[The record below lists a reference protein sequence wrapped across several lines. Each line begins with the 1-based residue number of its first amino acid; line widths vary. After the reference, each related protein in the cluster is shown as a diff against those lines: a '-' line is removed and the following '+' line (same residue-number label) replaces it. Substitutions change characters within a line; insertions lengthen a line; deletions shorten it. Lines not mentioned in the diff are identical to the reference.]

1 MSKAVK
7 MISMG
12 VVAVAVVGAALF
24 ATSVSHAQ
32 APDPVPG
39 PHGYGVTSGA
49 PGWMAAYHDQI
60 HAALAEALG
69 MSEADFEA
77 SLAQGTTVWQLADQ
91 KGVSDETLQQVM
103 LDAREAAI
111 TQMAADG
118 ILTQDQ
124 ADYMLGAVK
133 SRFEA
138 NKRFS
143 FGFGMMQGNGYGQ
156 SDGTGNGY
164 GSADGAGNG
173 YGPADGAGNGYG
185 PGDGTGTGLNNGQGA
200 GQRGGGFGG
209 YGGDCPMVP

>member
-24 ATSVSHAQ
+24 AASVSHAQ
-32 APDPVPG
+32 SPDPVPG
-39 PHGYGVTSGA
+39 PHGYGMTNGT
-49 PGWMAAYHDQI
+49 PGWMYAYHDEI
-60 HAALAEALG
+60 HAALADALG
-69 MSEADFEA
+69 MTEADFEA
-77 SLAQGTTVWQLADQ
+77 ALAQGTTVWQLADQ

-118 ILTQDQ
+118 VLTQDQ
-124 ADYMLGAVK
+124 ADAMLNAVK

-138 NKRFS
+138 NKQFG

-164 GSADGAGNG
+164 G
-173 YGPADGAGNGYG
+173 

-200 GQRGGGFGG
+200 AGARGGRGGTTGGFGG

>member
-7 MISMG
+7 IISMG

-39 PHGYGVTSGA
+39 PHGYGMMNGT
-49 PGWMAAYHDQI
+49 PGWMYTYHDEI
-60 HAALAEALG
+60 HAALADALG
-69 MSEADFEA
+69 MTEADFEA
-77 SLAQGTTVWQLADQ
+77 ALAQGTTVWQLADQ

-118 ILTQDQ
+118 VLTQDQ
-124 ADYMLGAVK
+124 ADAMLNAVK

-138 NKRFS
+138 NKQFG

-164 GSADGAGNG
+164 G
-173 YGPADGAGNGYG
+173 

-200 GQRGGGFGG
+200 RGGRGGTNGGFGG